1 MNNCVYMINLPRGG
15 KVGELYTVLR
25 GHDGHITWI
34 SISHK
39 LNLIV
44 TASEDGSGKCYLFE

>member
-25 GHDGHITWI
+25 GHDGHITWM

-44 TASEDGSGKCYLFE
+44 TASEDGSGKCYLC